1 MCLHFTT
8 LGLWFSSEGC
18 SNYLQECVCTVRDY
32 LWSSN
37 TQDFP
42 LYTCFTSVFIW
53 VSSSENR
60 HIRFFIEVLPF
71 PFFIVELLSS
81 HSSNL
86 SSHNDCK
93 QNICIQEIALSQCAF
108 LQRMATS
115 PQMEDT
121 EKKWP
126 LPRSI
131 LTHTYVQARH
141 TGAHIH

>member
-8 LGLWFSSEGC
+8 LVFGFL
-18 SNYLQECVCTVRDY
+18 VRAVVTIY
-32 LWSSN
+32 R
-37 TQDFP
+37 
-42 LYTCFTSVFIW
+42 SVFVQYVTTCDQVTLRIFLFTPVSP

-131 LTHTYVQARH
+131 LTHKYVQARH